1 MANHYSKGGARACIA
16 DSATD
21 MQRAVE
27 EFLVGCRQP
36 GYLEH
41 GDELIV
47 MRRGEWTMEIQ
58 SGRLTL
64 HVLSAERSV
73 SRRIVLVES
82 RKSASLHCLVERF
95 GGRTAKLTLVDVAKP
110 QSAAQTLHG
119 QRLSFGEQFRRM
131 LQREFPD
138 WQVTTLTSEMD
149 LTRSF
154 SPVFPRAIL
163 ERRSTTL
170 AAVACPSRDD
180 EASLL
185 TFALVWHDHVRRRCA
200 ARRPDAVGPLPL
212 ALFLPDGGGQ
222 LTAQRLRQLNQDM
235 LPCRL
240 FRFNQHG
247 SAGEVDLQ
255 DLGNLESSLL
265 PRQAAAS
272 LGAAERAMLE
282 RLITGCG
289 VSAVCRRDGS
299 LSLRVNGLE
308 FAQVHQGRFRTAKHP
323 GGIPSRNSPAGD
335 PFLSGETLTPN
346 EVEALAAELS
356 QRRHAGAPDRRH
368 PLYRGSPE
376 CWLDAAVRA
385 NLELIDANLLPDR
398 LHGEVLAQSGLA
410 SGRAD
415 LLAISRDGRLAVL
428 ELKVVE
434 DIHLPLQALDYW
446 MRIAFHSRAGELD
459 NLFPGMTVLR
469 EEPKLLLVAP
479 AICFHP
485 ATDIILRYFP
495 SNICVERVGLN
506 LEWQDRLRVVLRLS
520 GCRSP
525 VSHEVLNNNERH
537 RDGWYSE
544 CSSEPEPGKST

>member
-1 MANHYSKGGARACIA
+1 
-16 DSATD
+16 
-21 MQRAVE
+21 MQQVVE
-27 EFLVGCRQP
+27 VFLEGCRQP

-47 MRRGEWTMEIQ
+47 MKRGDWTTEIQ

-73 SRRIVLVES
+73 SRRVVLVEG

-95 GGRTAKLTLVDVAKP
+95 GGRTAKLTLVDLAKP
-110 QSAAQTLHG
+110 QSTAQTLHG
-119 QRLSFGEQFRRM
+119 QRVGFGEQFRRM

-138 WQVTTLTSEMD
+138 CQVTTLTSEMD

-163 ERRSTTL
+163 ERRSTIQV
-170 AAVACPSRDD
+170 AVACPSRDD

-185 TFALVWHDHVRRRCA
+185 TFALVWHDYVRRRRA
-200 ARRPDAVGPLPL
+200 ARKPETAGPLAL
-212 ALFLPDGGGQ
+212 SLFLPDGAGQ
-222 LTAQRLRQLNQDM
+222 LTAQRLRQLNQVM

-240 FRFNQHG
+240 FRFNEHG
-247 SAGEVDLQ
+247 SAGEVDLG
-255 DLGNLESSLL
+255 DLGNLETSLL
-265 PRQAAAS
+265 PRQIAAS
-272 LGAAERAMLE
+272 LGDTERALLE
-282 RLITGCG
+282 RLAGGYG
-289 VSAVCRRDGS
+289 VCAVCRHDGS

-308 FAQVHQGRFRTAKHP
+308 FAQVYGGRFRTAKETR
-323 GGIPSRNSPAGD
+323 GGHSRKSPTGD
-335 PFLSGETLTPN
+335 PFLSGNALTAN
-346 EVEALAAELS
+346 EVEALAAELV

-376 CWLDAAVRA
+376 CWLDAAVRG

-415 LLAISRDGRLAVL
+415 LLAISREGRLTVL
-428 ELKVVE
+428 ELKASE

-446 MRIAFHSRAGELD
+446 MRIAGLSQQGELD

-485 ATDIILRYFP
+485 ATDTILRYFP
-495 SNICVERVGLN
+495 STICVERVGLN
-506 LEWQDRLRVVLRLS
+506 LEWQDRLKVVLRLS

-525 VSHEVLNNNERH
+525 VSHEV
-537 RDGWYSE
+537 
-544 CSSEPEPGKST
+544 

>member
-1 MANHYSKGGARACIA
+1 
-16 DSATD
+16 
-21 MQRAVE
+21 MQQAVE
-27 EFLVGCRQP
+27 SFLAGCRQP

-47 MRRGEWTMEIQ
+47 MRRGEWTTEIQ

-73 SRRIVLVES
+73 SRRIVVVES

-95 GGRTAKLTLVDVAKP
+95 GGRTAKLTLVDLAMP

-119 QRLSFGEQFRRM
+119 QRVGFGEQFRRM

-138 WQVTTLTSEMD
+138 WQLTTLTSEMD

-154 SPVFPRAIL
+154 SPVFPRAML
-163 ERRSTTL
+163 ERRSVTQT
-170 AAVACPSRDD
+170 AVACPSLDD

-185 TFALVWHDHVRRRCA
+185 TFALLWHDHVRRRGF
-200 ARRPDAVGPLPL
+200 ARRPETAGPLPL
-212 ALFLPDGGGQ
+212 SLFLPDGAGQ
-222 LTAQRLRQLNQDM
+222 LTAQRLNQLNQDM

-247 SAGEVDLQ
+247 SAGEVDRS
-255 DLGNLESSLL
+255 DLGNLRTSLL
-265 PRQAAAS
+265 PQQIAS
-272 LGAAERAMLE
+272 LLGDGERAMLE
-282 RLITGCG
+282 RLVTNHG
-289 VSAVCRRDGS
+289 VSAVCRHDGS

-308 FAQVHQGRFRTAKHP
+308 FAQVYEGRFRSAKETRGVP
-323 GGIPSRNSPAGD
+323 GRNTSPSN
-335 PFLSGETLTPN
+335 PFLSGNTLTPN
-346 EVEALAAELS
+346 EVEALAAELA
-356 QRRHAGAPDRRH
+356 QRRHAGAADRRH

-376 CWLDAAVRA
+376 CWLDATVRA

-398 LHGEVLAQSGLA
+398 LHGEVLAQSGL
-410 SGRAD
+410 STGRAD
-415 LLAISRDGRLAVL
+415 LLAISRAGRVTVL
-428 ELKVVE
+428 ELKAGE

-446 MRIAFHSRAGELD
+446 MRIAWHSRRGELD
-459 NLFPGMTVLR
+459 HLFPGMTVLR

-485 ATDIILRYFP
+485 ATDTILRYFP
-495 SNICVERVGLN
+495 PQISVERVGLN
-506 LEWQDRLRVVLRLS
+506 LEWQDKLKVVLRLS

-525 VSHEVLNNNERH
+525 VSHEV
-537 RDGWYSE
+537 
-544 CSSEPEPGKST
+544 